1 MGDVSHVLGRKSAS
15 GQPSLARLSRGWSE
29 RDAGSEVTL
38 TGVSLQIPRELGY
51 DAWERVGKQLNGFID
66 SSAWWLGDW
75 LIFGKERYADSYK
88 QAIRA
93 AGLSYQ
99 TLRNY
104 AWVARRFTPAERRA
118 QLTFQHH
125 AEVVS
130 LPKDAR
136 EKLLDLAERQDW
148 TTKQLRERV
157 KGKAVTAKAAGEAT
171 SRLPKIEVV
180 RDQLTNWRRAA
191 DEAGHDLESWVV
203 AVLDGAAALRL
214 AAASPVESSQA
225 SHTMQAADHG

>member
-1 MGDVSHVLGRKSAS
+1 MGDVSHVLGMKGAS
-15 GQPSLARLSRGWSE
+15 GRPPLARVSRSWPE
-29 RDAGSEVTL
+29 RDAGNEVTL
-38 TGVSLQIPRELGY
+38 TGVSLQVPRELGY

-104 AWVARRFTPAERRA
+104 AWVARRFTPAERRT
-118 QLTFQHH
+118 QLSFQHH

-130 LPKDAR
+130 LPKDVR

-157 KGKAVTAKAAGEAT
+157 KGTAVAAKAAGAAT
-171 SRLPKIEVV
+171 SRLPTIEVV

-214 AAASPVESSQA
+214 AVSPAESPQPPHTVQA
-225 SHTMQAADHG
+225 GERG